1 MIPKLRSQFI
11 EESGDPVFLDVVDG
25 PAVDARGAVV
35 LAHLEPCTLQ
45 DVPAMDLVI
54 ERMEPSSGVGLGR
67 PVERSLQ
74 ILDFVQFGGTSHE
87 GTHQPF
93 PVSIRTDEV
102 AALPSPAVVLSAR
115 LDRYYDRLRRPPG
128 SMPTSRRNGYRA
140 RRSGGT
146 CSQAT
151 GPGRA
156 SPVPVVTFCTF
167 HAPYAEEFLTAA
179 PPGSSPLPWP
189 SPRIPGLGSPCPR
202 PKAGPL
208 TTRQASLYAA
218 DRTFASP
225 KGAFDAGLR
234 PGPFPDR
241 AASLLPGLLA
251 TTRTG
256 LAPAGDDELVVVR
269 SALSHH
275 LQLTGRTD
283 DEVRA

>member
-1 MIPKLRSQFI
+1 MIPKLRSQLI
-11 EESGDPVFLDVVDG
+11 EESGHPVLLDVVDG
-25 PAVDARGAVV
+25 PAVDARSAVV
-35 LAHLEPCTLQ
+35 LTHLEPSTLQ
-45 DVPAMDLVI
+45 DIPAMDLVI

-74 ILDFVQFGGTSHE
+74 TLDFVQLGGTSHE

-93 PVSIRTDEV
+93 PVSKRTDEV

-140 RRSGGT
+140 RRSDGSFRRPSGRGGPL
-146 CSQAT
+146 QF
-151 GPGRA
+151 P
-156 SPVPVVTFCTF
+156 SPPSVRSTPHT
-167 HAPYAEEFLTAA
+167 
-179 PPGSSPLPWP
+179 PGSSWRLHLQGLHRFHGLHPEFPGSALPV
-189 SPRIPGLGSPCPR
+189 PR

-208 TTRQASLYAA
+208 TTRQASLDAA

-241 AASLLPGLLA
+241 AASLLPGLLVA
-251 TTRTG
+251 TRTG
-256 LAPAGDDELVVVR
+256 LAPAGDDELLVVR

-275 LQLTGRTD
+275 LQLSGRTNG
-283 DEVRA
+283 